1 METETALVDMQQVMR
16 WNQLNFAIGSAMPT
30 CILLWLAAS
39 AVSAPW
45 VDRWKRKRAEARERC
60 RLFLADAERSL
71 AGLAAGHDGQEEREG
86 LLLFDLNSLYSEL
99 SSRSTARYGL
109 LSSAERLSLQTDVLL
124 MAAPE
129 FSFEYR
135 RKTAERIARTYS
147 CFRQDLEVMHLR

>member
-1 METETALVDMQQVMR
+1 MWFEQFGAVFGDVEVRWVDAYFPFTEPSFEMEILFQGEWLEVLGCGVMQQVMR

-99 SSRSTARYGL
+99 SSRSTARYG
-109 LSSAERLSLQTDVLL
+109 SLQAVDSK
-124 MAAPE
+124 P
-129 FSFEYR
+129 
-135 RKTAERIARTYS
+135 
-147 CFRQDLEVMHLR
+147 